1 MIVYSATKQ
10 QFVDDVRANAI
21 ADIIEGEVAR
31 KLNRNSPRNEFISW
45 QNSLQYMFNVLHDDD
60 IPASAGVSI
69 EYNIPLTNRRVDFI
83 LTGKDANR
91 QDTAVIVELKQW
103 QEAQITSKDAI
114 VKTRFQHG
122 EQETNHPSYQAW
134 SYAALIHDYN
144 QTVRDEAI
152 SLQPCAYLHNM
163 KSADAINDDFYAEHI
178 KKAPVFISPD
188 ALKLAEFLKQSVK
201 YGDSDNI
208 MYRIE
213 HGKIKPSKNLADA
226 LVSML
231 DGNPE
236 FLMIDEQK
244 LVYETA
250 LDLAHKAQLGH
261 KQTLIVKGGP
271 GTGKS
276 VVAINLLAELTK
288 RELLTQY
295 VSKNAAPREVFKKI
309 LTGSRK
315 KTHIDNMFKGSGSY
329 IDTPENTF
337 GALLVDEAHRLNEK
351 SGLYSNLGENQIKE
365 LISAS
370 HFNVFFID
378 EAQRVTLKDI
388 GSVETINYWADKL
401 QSTVTELDLSS
412 QFRCNGSDGYL
423 AWIDNTLQ
431 IRETV
436 NTNLEDI
443 DYDVKVFDDPNELRK
458 AIIEKNRVN
467 NKARMVAGY
476 CWEWASKKDKTA
488 MDIIIPEF
496 NFEAQWNLTD
506 DGSLW
511 LIAEKSVDQIGCI
524 HTCQGLELDY
534 IGVIIGNDFVIR
546 DGEVVIQPLEHPGR
560 DKALS
565 GIRGRLK
572 KEPKAALAAATEVIK
587 NTYRT
592 LMTRGQKGCFI
603 YCTDQETREH
613 FQKITSRQLELDETS
628 AAEENTAY
636 KGLDLPVVSFEQAK
650 PYQGYV
656 PIFDLEVAA
665 GGFSDQQ
672 GLGSDGEAAEH
683 DWVQLPEHINTTQG
697 MFVTRVVG
705 ESMNKRIINGSWC
718 LFKANPGG
726 NRNGKIVLVQ
736 HRDIEDPDHGG
747 TYTVKTYH
755 SEKIEEDGVLVNQRI
770 VLKPETNAYGYS
782 PIVVDNDGRELVV
795 LGELLQAI

>member
-1 MIVYSATKQ
+1 MMVSQNKHLDLSNHYHHASINQSQAYLCRFSKGYEGD
-10 QFVDDVRANAI
+10 QFHF
-21 ADIIEGEVAR
+21 
-31 KLNRNSPRNEFISW
+31 SRNE
-45 QNSLQYMFNVLHDDD
+45 
-60 IPASAGVSI
+60 SI
-69 EYNIPLTNRRVDFI
+69 
-83 LTGKDANR
+83 
-91 QDTAVIVELKQW
+91 
-103 QEAQITSKDAI
+103 
-114 VKTRFQHG
+114 
-122 EQETNHPSYQAW
+122 
-134 SYAALIHDYN
+134 AL
-144 QTVRDEAI
+144 
-152 SLQPCAYLHNM
+152 LPCAYLHNM
-163 KSADAINDDFYAEHI
+163 KVRDAINDDFYAEHI
-178 KKAPVFISPD
+178 KKAPVFISPYV
-188 ALKLAEFLKQSVK
+188 LKHT
-201 YGDSDNI
+201 

-226 LVSML
+226 LASML

-250 LDLAHKAQLGH
+250 LDLAQQGH

-271 GTGKS
+271 GTGK
-276 VVAINLLAELTK
+276 
-288 RELLTQY
+288 
-295 VSKNAAPREVFKKI
+295 
-309 LTGSRK
+309 
-315 KTHIDNMFKGSGSY
+315 KTH
-329 IDTPENTF
+329 IDTPENNF

-351 SGLYSNLGENQIKE
+351 SGLYGNLGENQIKE
-365 LISAS
+365 LINAS
-370 HFNVFFID
+370 RFNVFFID

-388 GSVETINYWADKL
+388 GSIQTIHQWADKC
-401 QSTVTELDLSS
+401 QSTVTQLDLVS

-423 AWIDNTLQ
+423 AWIDNSLQ
-431 IRETV
+431 IRPTAHLGLKS
-436 NTNLEDI
+436 TLEDI

-458 AIIEKNRVN
+458 AIFEKNRVN

-511 LIAEKSVDQIGCI
+511 LIAEKSVEQIGCI

-565 GIRGRLK
+565 S
-572 KEPKAALAAATEVIK
+572 
-587 NTYRT
+587 TYRT

-613 FQKITSRQLELDETS
+613 FQKITSRQLEQEASNELDS
-628 AAEENTAY
+628 AGLYGGAY

-665 GGFSDQQ
+665 QNN
-672 GLGSDGEAAEH
+672 E
-683 DWVQLPEHINTTQG
+683 WVQLPDHINTTEG

-705 ESMNKRIINGSWC
+705 ESMNRRIINGSWC

-726 NRNGKIVLVQ
+726 SRNGKIVLVQ

-747 TYTVKTYH
+747 TYTVKMYH

-782 PIVVDNDGRELVV
+782 PIVIEDGGGIGSS
-795 LGELLQAI
+795 GEIFIIVKPL

>member
-21 ADIIEGEVAR
+21 ADIIESEVAR

-45 QNSLQYMFNVLHDDD
+45 ENSLQYMFNVLHDDE

-83 LTGKDANR
+83 LTGKDENR

-103 QEAQITSKDAI
+103 QEAQLTSKDAI

-122 EQETNHPSYQAW
+122 VKETNHPSYQAW
-134 SYAALIHDYN
+134 SYAALIEDYN

-163 KSADAINDDFYAEHI
+163 KSAEVIKDDFYAEHVE
-178 KKAPVFISPD
+178 KAPVFISPD
-188 ALKLAEFLKQSVK
+188 ALKLAEFLKKSVK

-226 LVSML
+226 LASML
-231 DGNPE
+231 NGNPE

-250 LDLAHKAQLGH
+250 LDLAHKAQQGK

-295 VSKNAAPREVFKKI
+295 VSKNAAPREVFKKM
-309 LTGSRK
+309 LTGTRK
-315 KTHIDNMFKGSGSY
+315 KTHIDNMFKGSGGY
-329 IDTPENTF
+329 IDTPENLY
-337 GALLVDEAHRLNEK
+337 GALIIDEAHRLNEK
-351 SGLYSNLGENQIKE
+351 SGLYGNLGENQIKE
-365 LISAS
+365 LINASA
-370 HFNVFFID
+370 FNVFFID
-378 EAQRVTLKDI
+378 EAQRVTLQDI
-388 GSVETINYWADKL
+388 GSIESIHYWADTL
-401 QSTVTELDLSS
+401 RSEVTELDLVS

-423 AWIDNTLQ
+423 AWIDNSLQ
-431 IRETV
+431 IRETA
-436 NTNLEDI
+436 NTTLEDI
-443 DYDVKVFDDPNELRK
+443 DYDVKVFDDPNDMRK
-458 AIIEKNRVN
+458 AIIDKNRIN

-476 CWEWASKKDKTA
+476 CWDWASKKDKTE
-488 MDIIIPEF
+488 MDIIIPEYR
-496 NFEAQWNLTD
+496 FEAQWNLSD

-511 LIAEKSVDQIGCI
+511 LIAEKSVEQIGCI
-524 HTCQGLELDY
+524 HTSQGLELDY
-534 IGVIIGNDFVIR
+534 IGVIIGDDFVIR
-546 DGEVVIQPLEHPGR
+546 HGKVVT
-560 DKALS
+560 DALKRS
-565 GIRGRLK
+565 RNDRSVLGIKKRLK
-572 KEPKAALAAATEVIK
+572 EDANKAKKLADEIIK

-603 YCTDQETREH
+603 FCTDQETREY
-613 FQKITSRQLELDETS
+613 FKQVADRKLGFDETS
-628 AAEENTAY
+628 LETDLAY
-636 KGLDLPVVSFEQAK
+636 KGLELPIVSYEEAK
-650 PYQGYV
+650 PYQGFV
-656 PIFDLEVAA
+656 PIYDLEIAA
-665 GGFSDQQ
+665 GGFSEQQ
-672 GLGSDGEAAEH
+672 AISTPDEL
-683 DWVQLPEHINTTQG
+683 DWVQLPEHINTTEG

-726 NRNGKIVLVQ
+726 SRTGKLVLVQ
-736 HRDIEDPDHGG
+736 HHSIEDPDHGG
-747 TYTVKTYH
+747 TYTVKRYE
-755 SEKIEEDGVLVNQRI
+755 SEKVVEDGVLVNQRI
-770 VLKPETNAYGYS
+770 LLKPETNAYGYS
-782 PIVVDNDGRELVV
+782 PIVIEEGEELVV
-795 LGELLQAI
+795 VGEFLQPI

>member
-21 ADIIEGEVAR
+21 ADIIEGEVVR

-45 QNSLQYMFNVLHDDD
+45 QNSLQYMFNVLHDPE

-103 QEAQITSKDAI
+103 QEAQVTNKDAI

-122 EQETNHPSYQAW
+122 EKETNHPSYQAW
-134 SYAALIHDYN
+134 SYAALIEDYN

-152 SLQPCAYLHNM
+152 TLQPCAYLHNM
-163 KSADAINDDFYAEHI
+163 KSADAINDDFYAEHT

-250 LDLAHKAQLGH
+250 LDLAHKAQNGN

-295 VSKNAAPREVFKKI
+295 VSKNAAPREVFKKV

-337 GALLVDEAHRLNEK
+337 DALLVDEAHRLNEK
-351 SGLYSNLGENQIKE
+351 SGLYGNLGENQIKE

-388 GSVETINYWADKL
+388 GSVKTINYWVDKL

-431 IRETV
+431 IRETA
-436 NTNLEDI
+436 NTTLEDI

-458 AIIEKNRVN
+458 AIIQKNCVN

-511 LIAEKSVDQIGCI
+511 LIAEKSVEQIGCI

-546 DGEVVIQPLEHPGR
+546 DGEVIIQPLEHPGR

-565 GIRGRLK
+565 GIRGWLK
-572 KEPKAALAAATEVIK
+572 KEPEAALIAATEVIK

-592 LMTRGQKGCFI
+592 LMTRGQKGCYI
-603 YCTDQETREH
+603 YCTDQETREYFH
-613 FQKITSRQLELDETS
+613 KITSRQLEQDEVGE
-628 AAEENTAY
+628 AEESTAY
-636 KGLDLPVVSFEQAK
+636 KGLDLPVVSIEQAK
-650 PYQGYV
+650 PYQGFV

-672 GLGSDGEAAEH
+672 GLESPDEY

-726 NRNGKIVLVQ
+726 SRNGKIVLVQ

-770 VLKPETNAYGYS
+770 VLKPETTAYGYS
-782 PIVVDNDGRELVV
+782 PIVIEDGGEELVV
-795 LGELLQAI
+795 VGEWLGSINN